1 MDLEQEPQ
9 RAAQLCCEAQARL
22 VHRVARVAPED
33 VRAPSLLPGWTVG
46 HVLTHLARNA
56 DAHARRLSGALH
68 GYDVPKYPSGQ
79 DQRCLEIDDGAG
91 RPVEEIVADL
101 HTSLTGLEEVFV
113 RCSAAG
119 WPNGHFLGGGSYGAA
134 GCPAHR
140 LREVEMHHVDLGLGY
155 TPLDWPEEY
164 VAWDLPV
171 LLATVPGRLRS
182 IGDRQQFM
190 AWLAGRGP
198 LQASSTL
205 TAW

>member
-101 HTSLTGLEEVFV
+101 HTSLTGLEEVFA

-119 WPNGHFLGGGSYGAA
+119 WPNGHFLGGGSYRRSWLPGAPAA
-134 GCPAHR
+134 GSGDASRRPGARLHPAG
-140 LREVEMHHVDLGLGY
+140 LAGGVCGLGPTRLVSHRSRQ
-155 TPLDWPEEY
+155 TPLHW
-164 VAWDLPV
+164 
-171 LLATVPGRLRS
+171 
-182 IGDRQQFM
+182 
-190 AWLAGRGP
+190 
-198 LQASSTL
+198 
-205 TAW
+205 